1 MGTWGENSSEQLRYQ
16 TKLKNICI
24 YKKKWLK
31 KKGFF
36 ELTTFLER
44 QYSDDSLY
52 DSLGWVGVCWVSVWV
67 FFLLLIQ
74 WYTALLRVQEKSLYS
89 DDKMINP
96 SCMTARYVWNEIWY
110 FGVSLSDKSTIKWE
124 EECNHIIFCQLN
136 PALTLKTTEIM
147 TINILETSE
156 A

>member
-110 FGVSLSDKSTIKWE
+110 FGAACQIRVPSNEKKNATTSSSVSWILLLPWKQHKSWV
-124 EECNHIIFCQLN
+124 
-136 PALTLKTTEIM
+136 
-147 TINILETSE
+147 
-156 A
+156 